1 MPKKYNLDIRG
12 CDVKVM
18 SRLWFGPW
26 HNIMHGVY
34 TMDGGLL
41 GLFDTYAKVLDF
53 VLGARHRVLNMSD
66 VLLRAVEENQRDREL
81 MAFLRQSGFQVESAW
96 MADRNTETISPHP
109 SVFCYTT
116 AEAFLEENR

>member
-1 MPKKYNLDIRG
+1 MPKKYDLDIRG

-34 TMDGGLL
+34 TKDGGLL
-41 GLFDTYAKVLDF
+41 GLFDTYAEVLDF

-66 VLLRAVEENQRDREL
+66 VLLRAAEVRHWQREIMDYV
-81 MAFLRQSGFQVESAW
+81 RQSGFHVDPEW
-96 MADRNTETISPHP
+96 MME
-109 SVFCYTT
+109 
-116 AEAFLEENR
+116 

>member
-26 HNIMHGVY
+26 HSIMHCFY

-96 MADRNTETISPHP
+96 MAD
-109 SVFCYTT
+109 
-116 AEAFLEENR
+116 

>member
-1 MPKKYNLDIRG
+1 MPKKYDLDRRG

-53 VLGARHRVLNMSD
+53 VLGARHRVLNMSE
-66 VLLRAVEENQRDREL
+66 VLQRVAEENQRDREL

-96 MADRNTETISPHP
+96 MAD
-109 SVFCYTT
+109 
-116 AEAFLEENR
+116 